1 VNITFDLQE
10 LAQLLGKA
18 LNCTVSAENIYFAE
32 DDCITLT
39 DVSIETLT
47 KASQEIRTVSQLIK
61 STPPTVQFLPTTK
74 EEIVAPPPVEPAD
87 NFDDVMKISQQLAQT
102 IPEES
107 TEFPKEFMQ
116 GILSKI
122 R

>member
-18 LNCTVSAENIYFAE
+18 LGCALSAENICFT
-32 DDCITLT
+32 DDECITLT

-47 KASQEIRTVSQLIK
+47 KASQEIKTTLQPIK
-61 STPPTVQFLPTTK
+61 TPPPTVRFLSVTQ
-74 EEIVAPPPVEPAD
+74 EEAVTPPVEPAD